1 MFISGTKE
9 IDREARQ
16 YDYGKHFLKVRTF
29 IYGS

>member
-16 YDYGKHFLKVRTF
+16 YDYGKHVLKLKSF